1 MPGVSTIET
10 VAVSGHLAVS
20 LSLLGTRAPKEL
32 ASLGSRELLD
42 RTYLGF
48 LCSARCSGA
57 AILAAY
63 EVSKKLDPA
72 DGAVIGGFHSPMER
86 QFLETLLIR
95 RVPAVVCVPRPLRGM
110 RVPAHWKSAMA
121 EGRLLIV
128 SSAGSGTRRFSRSM
142 AELRNA
148 VVSAIADTIFVP
160 FASPGGSTEKLLSI
174 CASWGKTVLTVACND
189 QPMVRAAGAGD
200 IEEWMRLRTRG
211 GGERTLV
218 LL

>member
-1 MPGVSTIET
+1 MPGVTTIET

-32 ASLGSRELLD
+32 VSLGSRDLLD

-48 LCSARCSGA
+48 LCSARCSGG

-86 QFLETLLIR
+86 QFLDILLVR
-95 RVPAVVCVPRPLRGM
+95 KVPAVVCVPRPLRGM
-110 RVPAHWKSAMA
+110 RVPALWKSAMA
-121 EGRLLIV
+121 EDRLVVV
-128 SSAGSGTRRFSRSM
+128 SPVVSGTRRFSRCT

-160 FASPGGSTEKLLSI
+160 FASPRGSIEKLLSM

-189 QPMVRAAGAGD
+189 QPMLRAVGAGD
-200 IEEWMRLRTRG
+200 IEEWMRLRKRD
-211 GGERTLV
+211 GGERKLV